1 VNAQVIA
8 LCHRLLLLLLL
19 LRGDDVIQR

>member
-19 LRGDDVIQR
+19 RGDDVIQR

>member
-8 LCHRLLLLLLL
+8 LCHRLLLLL
-19 LRGDDVIQR
+19 RGDDVIQR

>member
-8 LCHRLLLLLLL
+8 LCHRLLLLLL
-19 LRGDDVIQR
+19 RGDDVIQR